1 MTDQP
6 HSATLSSSSELR
18 SLFDTTF
25 SDYEKRT
32 GINLVE
38 HHLAVYLNNCDTA
51 ESIVATFR
59 NQIQV
64 LNKLRG
70 DDAATIMKWLKRI
83 VRLSHPLSANGV
95 LGNTVASLV
104 RSMAFPPDK
113 AFFAGLGVL
122 LIAIDGSQ
130 VSMNY
135 DMLIDLFRSLEAF
148 LKRLNT
154 HLKIP
159 LTNAMTETIVKILL
173 QLLSTLGLA
182 TQQVNQGR
190 LERLGEMLLGD
201 NDVEAVLQ
209 RLGNTSQNESRT
221 AAGQALEIIYG
232 LVQNMKALMED
243 GKASTDDIKYAL
255 GTFRFRHGS

>member
-6 HSATLSSSSELR
+6 HSATLSPSSELR

-38 HHLAVYLNNCDTA
+38 HQFFTILNSCDTA
-51 ESIVATFR
+51 DSIVATFR
-59 NQIQV
+59 NLIQA
-64 LNKLRG
+64 LNILRG
-70 DDAATIMKWLKRI
+70 EDATTIVECLEWI
-83 VRLSHPLSANGV
+83 VYLLHPLSANGT
-95 LGNTVASLV
+95 LGGVGAQLSFSL
-104 RSMAFPPDK
+104 DK
-113 AFFAGLGVL
+113 AIFAGLGVL
-122 LIAIDGSQ
+122 LIAVDGSQ

-154 HLKIP
+154 HIKASQTTTTTVP
-159 LTNAMTETIVKILL
+159 VVKILL

-190 LERLGEMLLGD
+190 LGRSFTLIDVLLWLK
-201 NDVEAVLQ
+201 VTQ
-209 RLGNTSQNESRT
+209 R
-221 AAGQALEIIYG
+221 
-232 LVQNMKALMED
+232 
-243 GKASTDDIKYAL
+243 
-255 GTFRFRHGS
+255 GSEKCS